1 VIFRRETKGFSRR
14 FLFTPFTIY
23 KKKENFTMAQIILSG
38 DGMIIE
44 IEDEIARSDDLLK
57 RALSPHYPDLANAF
71 ISREEKDGLLK
82 VTVSKRAGPKGGYKV
97 GNPTSTNPV
106 VLALDEAQD
115 YLNPA
120 LALAWHL
127 YFQNSSSSL
136 ACGEEGG
143 LTLEKQLALQG
154 EISEAILEGEAE
166 ASHLQKVID
175 LRKTAPHEPSHRL
188 PKGF

>member
-1 VIFRRETKGFSRR
+1 
-14 FLFTPFTIY
+14 
-23 KKKENFTMAQIILSG
+23 MAQIILSG
-38 DGMIIE
+38 DGMTIE

-82 VTVSKRAGPKGGYKV
+82 VTVSKRAGPKGSYQADKV
-97 GNPTSTNPV
+97 TSANPV
-106 VLALDEAQD
+106 VLALEEAPD

-120 LALAWHL
+120 LALAWQL
-127 YFQNSSSSL
+127 YFQNSSSSP
-136 ACGEEGG
+136 AGEGEGG

-154 EISEAILEGEAE
+154 EISDAILEGEAE
-166 ASHLQKVID
+166 ASHLQIAID
-175 LRKTAPHEPSHRL
+175 LLKTAPHEPSHRL